1 MALLE
6 TQLNLYQV
14 NYFLMSVVFPIWYYI
29 ILWKADKDPQVDLDQ
44 IAKQESS

>member
-6 TQLNLYQV
+6 TQLEILQV
-14 NYFLMSVVFPIWYYI
+14 VFILMAVVFPAWFI
-29 ILWKADKDPQVDLDQ
+29 ILLWKADKDPQVDPME